1 MDGSR
6 SRGARAEELCA
17 DYLRGKGYRIVARNY
32 RCRGGEIEIIAEQ
45 NTAPA
50 PLRLLGKK
58 DGYLVF
64 AEIKMRSGHGYG
76 EAREAVDRRKQQR
89 IRLAALTYLSEY
101 GGSLQPRF
109 DVIEVY
115 ASGDGFEI
123 NHIENAFE

>member
-1 MDGSR
+1 MD
-6 SRGARAEELCA
+6 ARKLAGREAEARCA
-17 DYLRGKGYRIVARNY
+17 EYLRARGYKILAMNY
-32 RCRGGEIEIIAEQ
+32 ACRGGEIDIVA
-45 NTAPA
+45 AKGA
-50 PLRLLGKK
+50 
-58 DGYLVF
+58 YLAFVEVKERANRRF
-64 AEIKMRSGHGYG
+64 G